1 MGKRSMWLKQ
11 MSAWRESGQSAAA
24 FCRSRELT
32 YSQFIYWQRVVRT
45 SPGEA
50 PLLVPLVVKAEA
62 MSPQR
67 APVELELPNGVR
79 LRVPCGSMADVMVLV
94 RGLTC

>member
-24 FCRSRELT
+24 FCRSCGLT

-62 MSPQR
+62 MPALH

-79 LRVPCGSMADVMVLV
+79 LRVPCASMTDVIALV